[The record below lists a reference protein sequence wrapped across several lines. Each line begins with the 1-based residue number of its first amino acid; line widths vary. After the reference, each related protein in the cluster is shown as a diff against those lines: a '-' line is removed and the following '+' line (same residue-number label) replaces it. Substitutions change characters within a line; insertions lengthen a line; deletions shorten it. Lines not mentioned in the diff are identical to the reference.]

1 VATNSEEAAAMKYIE
16 IVQTLQERAG
26 IEDRHEAERTLE
38 TVLRAL
44 SDRLTG
50 DEADDLLAQLPSQ
63 LQETIPVT
71 RAAMP
76 MTPEEFVQRVSRELK
91 VSEDEARSRV
101 RAVFAVLRQAVT
113 RGEFEDVMAQLDPEY
128 ADLIA

>member
-1 VATNSEEAAAMKYIE
+1 MKYNE
-16 IVQTLQERAG
+16 ILEALQERAG
-26 IEDRHEAERTLE
+26 IEDRYEAERTLD

-63 LQETIPVT
+63 LQQTIPVT
-71 RAAMP
+71 RAVMP
-76 MTPEEFVQRVSRELK
+76 MTPQEFVERVARQLGIG
-91 VSEDEARSRV
+91 EDEARERV

-113 RGEFEDVMAQLDPEY
+113 RGEFEDVLAQLDPEY

>member
-1 VATNSEEAAAMKYIE
+1 MKSEEAVAMKYTEMI
-16 IVQTLQERAG
+16 QALQRRAG
-26 IEDRHEAERTLE
+26 IEDRYEAERTLDA
-38 TVLRAL
+38 VLRAL

-76 MTPEEFVQRVSRELK
+76 MTPEEFVKRVSRELQ
-91 VSEDEARSRV
+91 VTDDEARERI
-101 RAVFAVLRQAVT
+101 RAVFGVLRQAVT
-113 RGEFEDVMAQLDPEY
+113 RGEFEDVMAQLDPEF